1 MRHFILAALVSGVL
15 SCTNPDSD
23 ACASFMTNQAATASA
38 FCATFTQSAVT
49 ATTGLPSWAT
59 VCSSKP
65 SALSK
70 ECSCAF
76 TGTATTT
83 AATTTATT
91 TKTSTTREQTLSK
104 RKDYRSMFLRS
115 IMSYLAQLTDLS
127 SLVTTSTKTTTG
139 SGGGSTGSCGSPNLT
154 LEGYGAGT
162 TGGGSGS
169 GTTVTSCSAL
179 SSAAENG
186 GVITISGVLDG
197 CDIIDLV
204 GDTTVLGSGSQSG
217 LTNGGFR
224 IKEQSNVILRNLYF
238 HDPPE
243 GKDLVEIQY
252 STQVWIDHCDFSTEG
267 ITGDK
272 DYYDGLLDIT
282 HASDYITV
290 SYNVFH
296 DHWKGSLVGHS
307 DSNADEDTGK
317 LHVTYHHNYWYN
329 INSRLPSIRF
339 GTGHIYSSCFED
351 NPTSGI
357 NSRMGA
363 QVLVEQNYFSS
374 TKLAI
379 VTDLDSDEDGYAVD
393 KNNVF
398 VDSTTEIT
406 QTGSLTPPYSYT
418 LDPASCI
425 CSFVQSYAGL
435 GKI

>member
-1 MRHFILAALVSGVL
+1 MRPFILASLASGVL
-15 SCTNPDSD
+15 ACTNPDSD
-23 ACASFMTNQAATASA
+23 SCASFMSAQAATASA
-38 FCATFTQSAVT
+38 FCATFTQSTVT

-59 VCSSKP
+59 ACSSKP

-76 TGTATTT
+76 TGGATTT
-83 AATTTATT
+83 ATTATT
-91 TKTSTTREQTLSK
+91 TKTTSTTL
-104 RKDYRSMFLRS
+104 
-115 IMSYLAQLTDLS
+115 
-127 SLVTTSTKTTTG
+127 TTSTKTTTG
-139 SGGGSTGSCGSPNLT
+139 SSGGSTGSCGSPNYT

-169 GTTVTSCSAL
+169 GTTVTSCSDL
-179 SSAAENG
+179 ESAVENG

-197 CDIIDLV
+197 CDIIDLAS
-204 GDTTVLGSGSQSG
+204 DTTVIGSGSQSG

-243 GKDLVEIQY
+243 SKDLVEIQY
-252 STQVWIDHCDFSTEG
+252 SSQVWVDHCDFSTEG

-282 HASDYITV
+282 HGSDLITV

-317 LHVTYHHNYWYN
+317 LHVTYHHNWWYN

-363 QVLVEQNYFSS
+363 QVLVEQNYFDS

-393 KNNVF
+393 QNNVF

-406 QTGSLTPPYSYT
+406 QTGSLTPRCPAAWILRAASVT
-418 LDPASCI
+418 LS
-425 CSFVQSYAGL
+425 SRTL
-435 GKI
+435 GWVRSRVWNRRNSLKRLYDMSS